1 MLVLMQC
8 LQVLQLLWVL
18 VLLKHLT
25 NEGWGRLGWGI
36 NDWGDA
42 GSSMYSIVT
51 GIAMTAAL
59 GTPTEVT
66 GDATIVANT
75 LNVAQLTLGVVDP
88 APDAM
93 LLESL

>member
-1 MLVLMQC
+1 MLVV
-8 LQVLQLLWVL
+8 LQVDV
-18 VLLKHLT
+18 
-25 NEGWGRLGWGI
+25 
-36 NDWGDA
+36 
-42 GSSMYSIVT
+42 S

-88 APDAM
+88 APDA
-93 LLESL
+93 SNW